1 MQGAKAAPRP
11 HALPTIKNKEGAMT
25 TETLKLYKLIVLYFL
40 SLAKQ
45 DITNAILSDFILQHG
60 YTNYFSIQETLA
72 ALTEDDMIQT
82 NHTHTTTYYTIT
94 DRGWEALNYFSSH
107 LPYDT
112 RLEIKQY
119 LQDRKIQIA
128 ADTSVRTDY
137 TKVSSSEYLVTG
149 TVLERGSILY
159 EISVSVPTEKKAIEM
174 CRSFKKNSDTI
185 YGFLLKTLS
194 K

>member
-1 MQGAKAAPRP
+1 
-11 HALPTIKNKEGAMT
+11 MT

-45 DITNAILSDFILQHG
+45 DITNAILSDFILVHG

-72 ALTEDDMIQT
+72 ALTEDHMIETNQT
-82 NHTHTTTYYTIT
+82 HAATYYTIT

-112 RLEIKQY
+112 RLQIQQY
-119 LQDRKIQIA
+119 LRDRKIQIV

-137 TKVSSSEYLVTG
+137 TKISSSEYLVKG

-159 EISVSVPTEKKAIEM
+159 EISVNVPTEKKAIEM
-174 CRSFKKNSDTI
+174 CDSFKKNSDTI